1 MSVTYPLDL
10 SGVAPSNLV
19 QGELHTTSE
28 SRFRDYNFIVPVH
41 APFFVDNFGM
51 SIVNGNVH
59 TPLVEDVD
67 FSFALPYV
75 TGTRTTGKQMY
86 GAVTIHNSNL
96 NGILSLD
103 YQTVG
108 GDQTVDR
115 LAFLTVLADKA
126 YNPRTTIFDIVTNAP
141 GSFPPVP
148 HYQDY
153 QDFYGQER
161 VVEALV
167 MIRDAILANSSL
179 TQEQIN
185 QFLQTMSPGAL
196 GNFVNKGGDTM
207 AGPLTLAGSPMEA
220 MHAATKQY
228 VDAVSISE
236 SELNGYLS
244 NYHTANYVDAELGKK
259 INKTG
264 DVMTG
269 HLTLVGDPSQ
279 DLHPTTK
286 QYVDNIKNNIDLR
299 LNNINTTLTTL
310 AQEHASPAYVDS
322 KIQEVMA
329 YIHSSLINRM
339 S

>member
-28 SRFRDYNFIVPVH
+28 SRFRDYNFIVPIH
-41 APFFVDNFGM
+41 SPFFVDNFSM
-51 SIVNGNVH
+51 SVVNGNVQ

-96 NGILSLD
+96 NGILSLG

-207 AGPLTLAGSPMEA
+207 AGPLTLAGAPMEA

-228 VDAVSISE
+228 VDSVSISE
-236 SELNGYLS
+236 NELTSYLS
-244 NYHTANYVDAELGKK
+244 NYHTANYVNAELNKK
-259 INKTG
+259 VNKTG

-279 DLHPTTK
+279 NLHPTTK
-286 QYVDNIKNNIDLR
+286 QYVDNIKNNLDLR
-299 LNNINTTLTTL
+299 LNNMNSTLLTL
-310 AQEHASPAYVDS
+310 AQEQASTAYVDG
-322 KIQEVMA
+322 KIQELMA

-339 S
+339 T